1 MTWPLF
7 TVLALVAVS
16 IIWTQRERRHMIA
29 VSCVV
34 VAAALGYAWLNL
46 TKV

>member
-1 MTWPLF
+1 MTWPLI

-16 IIWTQRERRHMIA
+16 IKWVQRERRLLA
-29 VSCVV
+29 VSLVV

-46 TKV
+46 GKV